1 VSEIGDRIVEIKGI
15 VREPGHRTKIAVF
28 SSDPKVDAI
37 GACVGVRGTRIRN
50 IVEELGG
57 EKIDIVR
64 WSDSP
69 DLFIR
74 NALSP
79 AEITAVELDRETQHA
94 RVIVPEDQ
102 LSLAIGKKGQNV
114 RLTAKLTHW
123 HIDIMTEEQARKV
136 REMDRAEI
144 YKIPCLA
151 EGVHEKLLLN
161 GIVSLRQIAAK
172 GAEHFETMYSL
183 SAEQAATLIEY
194 AKKREEEVQAE
205 RAAALTA
212 QAEEKQAAAA
222 LAASAEQA
230 LAQAAS
236 AEQAAAKAAGTEE
249 AVASSE
255 AKPEGASAPAAE
267 GSAT

>member
-1 VSEIGDRIVEIKGI
+1 
-15 VREPGHRTKIAVF
+15 
-28 SSDPKVDAI
+28 
-37 GACVGVRGTRIRN
+37 
-50 IVEELGG
+50 
-57 EKIDIVR
+57 
-64 WSDSP
+64 
-69 DLFIR
+69 
-74 NALSP
+74 
-79 AEITAVELDRETQHA
+79 
-94 RVIVPEDQ
+94 VPEDQ

-161 GIVSLRQIAAK
+161 GVVSLRQIVAK

-183 SAEQAATLIEY
+183 SPEQAATLIAY

-236 AEQAAAKAAGTEE
+236 AEQAAQAASTGE
-249 AVASSE
+249 AVASSDK
-255 AKPEGASAPAAE
+255 KPEGASAPAAE